1 MGSALSLNSME
12 QGQTVEFTKLIRA
25 WAGGD
30 RTALDRLTPFIYTEL
45 RRLARHYMHGENPT
59 STLQTT
65 ALVHEAWLRLADVE
79 DAVCEDRA
87 HFFTMCASIMRHIL
101 VDAARRRCAA
111 RRGGGDHRRSPVAG
125 PDLDNIPANGSDHS
139 RDFVALDDALTE
151 LAQID
156 PRKAKVI
163 ELRFF
168 GGLSV
173 EETAEILGIS
183 PQSVMRDWRLARSWL
198 MRELRR

>member
-1 MGSALSLNSME
+1 ME
-12 QGQTVEFTKLIRA
+12 RGRTVDFTNLIRA

-30 RTALDRLTPFIYTEL
+30 RTALDQLTPFIYAEL
-45 RRLARHYMHGENPT
+45 RRLARHYMRGENPT

-65 ALVHEAWLRLADVE
+65 ALMHEAWLRLADVK
-79 DAVCEDRA
+79 DAGCEDRA
-87 HFFTMCASIMRHIL
+87 HFFTMCASVMRSIL
-101 VDAARRRCAA
+101 IDAARRRCAA
-111 RRGGGDHRRSPVAG
+111 RRGGARRQSAAVT
-125 PDLDNIPANGSDHS
+125 DLDSIAASDWDHS
-139 RDFVALDDALTE
+139 RDFVALDDALAE

-163 ELRFF
+163 DLRFF

-173 EETAEILGIS
+173 EETAEVLGIS

-198 MRELRR
+198 MRELRG

>member
-1 MGSALSLNSME
+1 VE

-30 RTALDRLTPFIYTEL
+30 RSALDRLTPFIYTEL
-45 RRLARHYMHGENPT
+45 RRLARHHMHGENPT

-65 ALVHEAWLRLADVE
+65 ALVHEAWLRLADVHN
-79 DAVCEDRA
+79 AGCEDRA
-87 HFFTMCASIMRHIL
+87 HFFTMCAGIMRYIL

-111 RRGGGDHRRSPVAG
+111 RRGGGDQRQSTVAG
-125 PDLDNIPANGSDHS
+125 PDLESIPANGSDHS
-139 RDFVALDDALTE
+139 RDFVALDDALTD

-168 GGLSV
+168 GGPSV

-183 PQSVMRDWRLARSWL
+183 PQSVLRDWRLARSWL
-198 MRELRR
+198 MREFRR

>member
-1 MGSALSLNSME
+1 ME

-111 RRGGGDHRRSPVAG
+111 RRGGDHRRSAVASE
-125 PDLDNIPANGSDHS
+125 DLDNIPANGSDHS
-139 RDFVALDDALTE
+139 RDFLALDDALTD

-198 MRELRR
+198 MRELRK

>member
-1 MGSALSLNSME
+1 ME
-12 QGQTVEFTKLIRA
+12 QGQTFEFTNLIRA

-45 RRLARHYMHGENPT
+45 RRLARRYMHGENPT

-65 ALVHEAWLRLADVE
+65 ALIHEAWLRLADVKE
-79 DAVCEDRA
+79 AGCEDRA

-101 VDAARRRCAA
+101 VDAARRRYAA
-111 RRGGGDHRRSPVAG
+111 RRGGGDRRQIAVAG
-125 PDLDNIPANGSDHS
+125 PDLDSIPASGSDHS
-139 RDFVALDDALTE
+139 GDFVALDDALTD
-151 LAQID
+151 LAQLD

-173 EETAEILGIS
+173 EETGEILGIS
-183 PQSVMRDWRLARSWL
+183 SQSVMRDWRLARSWL
-198 MRELRR
+198 MRELRG

>member
-1 MGSALSLNSME
+1 ME

-30 RTALDRLTPFIYTEL
+30 RTALDRLTPFIYAEL
-45 RRLARHYMHGENPT
+45 RRLARYYMRGENPT
-59 STLQTT
+59 SSLQTT
-65 ALVHEAWLRLADVE
+65 ALLHEAWLRLADVK
-79 DAVCEDRA
+79 DAACEDRA
-87 HFFTMCASIMRHIL
+87 HFYTLCASIMRRIL

-111 RRGGGDHRRSPVAG
+111 RRGGADRRESALAG
-125 PDLDNIPANGSDHS
+125 PDLDGIPTRGWDHS
-139 RDFVALDDALTE
+139 REFVALDDALNQ
-151 LAQID
+151 LNRID

-173 EETAEILGIS
+173 EETAEALAIS

-198 MRELRR
+198 MRELRG

>member
-1 MGSALSLNSME
+1 MK
-12 QGQTVEFTKLIRA
+12 QGQTVEFTTLIKA

-45 RRLARHYMHGENPT
+45 RRLSRHYMHGENPT
-59 STLQTT
+59 SMLQTT
-65 ALVHEAWLRLADVE
+65 ALVHEAWLRLADVK
-79 DAVCEDRA
+79 DAACEDRA
-87 HFFTMCASIMRHIL
+87 HFFTLCASIMRRIL
-101 VDAARRRCAA
+101 IDAARRRCAA
-111 RRGGGDHRRSPVAG
+111 RRGGGDHRQSTVAG
-125 PDLDNIPANGSDHS
+125 PDLDSIPANGSEHS
-139 RDFVALDDALTE
+139 RDFVALDDALSE

-173 EETAEILGIS
+173 EETGEILGIS
-183 PQSVMRDWRLARSWL
+183 SQSVMRDWRLARSWL
-198 MRELRR
+198 MRELRG

>member
-1 MGSALSLNSME
+1 MVSALSLNSME
-12 QGQTVEFTKLIRA
+12 QGQTVEFTKLIKA

-59 STLQTT
+59 SSLQTT

-79 DAVCEDRA
+79 DAVCEDRG

-111 RRGGGDHRRSPVAG
+111 RRGGADHRRSAIAG
-125 PDLDNIPANGSDHS
+125 PDLDNIPVNGSDHS
-139 RDFVALDDALTE
+139 RDFVALNDALTE

-173 EETAEILGIS
+173 EETAEILEIS